1 MWEHRSIRH
10 FKNWIMYSQKL
21 RKKHSKASFLFLK
34 EKRWAFRDEAS
45 TIQCTLMHRC
55 WINISWKLIFFF
67 FLPLFFPSQCIQI
80 KTWKLAVEHN
90 SEIKLFYSNRCDLIP
105 QKLMLVELST
115 FTVLICFCCFW
126 LLRPDG
132 WSAYKWMCNTLR
144 PLLECGNLT
153 YVQD

>member
-1 MWEHRSIRH
+1 
-10 FKNWIMYSQKL
+10 MYSQKL

-34 EKRWAFRDEAS
+34 EKRWAFRDEGQHHSVHPHA
-45 TIQCTLMHRC
+45 QMLD
-55 WINISWKLIFFF
+55 KYQLKAYFFF

-132 WSAYKWMCNTLR
+132 WSAYKSMCNTLR